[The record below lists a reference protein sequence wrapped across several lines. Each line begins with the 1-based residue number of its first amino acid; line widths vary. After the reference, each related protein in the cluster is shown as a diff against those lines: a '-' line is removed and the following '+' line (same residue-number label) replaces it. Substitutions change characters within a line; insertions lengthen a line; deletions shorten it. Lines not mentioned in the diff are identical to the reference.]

1 MTDKY
6 LNGSDVELLWRKIK
20 KLIDKNTV
28 TNADDSI
35 VVDDGK
41 IAVKISASE
50 SNKLELRPGEGLFV
64 SSAPGKMHKL
74 IFGQGDKTYTY
85 DGSEDVIVPVYTGKY

>member
-1 MTDKY
+1 MRDKY

-50 SNKLELRPGEGLFV
+50 NNLLELKPGEGLYV
-64 SSAPGKMHKL
+64 ASTPGKMHKL
-74 IFGQGDKTYTY
+74 TFGVGDKSYTY
-85 DGSEDVIVPVYTGKY
+85 DGSEDVTVPVYTGEY

>member
-20 KLIDKNTV
+20 TLLDKNTI

-35 VVDDGK
+35 TVKDGK

-50 SNKLELRPGEGLFV
+50 NNNLELKPGEGLFV
-64 SSAPGKMHKL
+64 KSTGKMHKL
-74 IFGQGDKTYTY
+74 TFGEGSKSYVY
-85 DGSEDVIVPVYTGKY
+85 DGSEDVTVPVYTGEY